1 MPIILSNNILK
12 LEIQKP
18 GEKYHG
24 SRFDWT
30 GQIIQIFYKNRH
42 SFCTKESQLIDNED
56 KLGRGLYNE
65 FGIDKPIGY
74 DDCKPGEQFPKIGI
88 GMLNR
93 ESQEPYNFFHP
104 YQVNPA
110 SFNYVFTDDSITFFA
125 ETRVINGYGFKL
137 VKEIHLNANC
147 FSIHYEL
154 FNTGSKPI
162 LTNEY
167 VHNFLSV
174 NNRLIDE
181 SYQLKFSATLSLA
194 GEIVNPE
201 DKIVVNADTISFKD
215 KLKEEF
221 FFSEMMPVKENGAS
235 WKLENEMEKIG
246 IEEKVDFTP
255 KQINLWGKKHVI
267 SPEIFFE
274 INVEPGRSIS
284 WKRDYCIYET

>member
-30 GQIIQIFYKNRH
+30 GQIIQIIYKNRH
-42 SFCTKESQLIDNED
+42 SFCSNESQLSENED

-88 GMLNR
+88 GMLKK
-93 ESQEPYNFFHP
+93 ESNEHYNFFHT
-104 YQVNPA
+104 YQIIPA
-110 SFNYVFTDDSITFFA
+110 NFNYIFSDNSITFYA
-125 ETRVINGYGFKL
+125 ETGIVNGYGFKL
-137 VKEIHLNANC
+137 AKEIHLNASC

-154 FNTGSKPI
+154 FNTGTKAI

-174 NNRLIDE
+174 NNQLIDK
-181 SYQLKFSATLSLA
+181 SYQLKFSAHLNLA

-201 DKIVVNADTISFKD
+201 NKVVINEKAISFTD
-215 KLKEEF
+215 KVQEEF

-235 WKLENEMEKIG
+235 WKLENEIEKIG

-255 KQINLWGKKHVI
+255 KRINLWGKKHVV

-284 WKRDYCIYET
+284 WKRDYRIYET